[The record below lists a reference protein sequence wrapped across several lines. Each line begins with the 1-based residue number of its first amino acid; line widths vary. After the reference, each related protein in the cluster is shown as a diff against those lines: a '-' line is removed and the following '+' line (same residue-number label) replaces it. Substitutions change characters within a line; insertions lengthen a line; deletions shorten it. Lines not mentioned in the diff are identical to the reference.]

1 MYRPFW
7 ECIFIF
13 FCFKPESVIILI
25 QKNKAFVNKRAEQT
39 NFEPL
44 QILIA
49 GKLSKNIFK
58 FGF

>member
-7 ECIFIF
+7 ECIFF
-13 FCFKPESVIILI
+13 VCFKAESVIILI
-25 QKNKAFVNKRAEQT
+25 KKNKAFVNKRAEQT